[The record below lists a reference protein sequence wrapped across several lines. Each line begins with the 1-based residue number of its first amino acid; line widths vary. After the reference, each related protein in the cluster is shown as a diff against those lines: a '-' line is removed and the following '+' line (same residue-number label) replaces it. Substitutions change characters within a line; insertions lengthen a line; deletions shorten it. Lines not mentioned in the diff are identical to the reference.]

1 MRLDASDAFYS
12 SRLWTKTT
20 SRPVPAVEGTVRD
33 RHVANY
39 WTAVVELVELAAAE
53 AEAAGQNGQSRFPQQ
68 NKMNDLEAVA
78 VLESF
83 GSHHPYP
90 GSVLIQTMLQP
101 SPLFGKNYFS
111 AYFSSSDVPKAAPK
125 L

>member
-1 MRLDASDAFYS
+1 M
-12 SRLWTKTT
+12 
-20 SRPVPAVEGTVRD
+20 EGTVRD

-39 WTAVVELVELAAAE
+39 WTAAVVELVELAAAE

-83 GSHHPYP
+83 VSRHLYP
-90 GSVLIQTMLQP
+90 DL
-101 SPLFGKNYFS
+101 
-111 AYFSSSDVPKAAPK
+111 VPTPRM
-125 L
+125 

>member
-1 MRLDASDAFYS
+1 M
-12 SRLWTKTT
+12 
-20 SRPVPAVEGTVRD
+20 EGTVRD

-39 WTAVVELVELAAAE
+39 WTAAVVELVELAAAAE

-83 GSHHPYP
+83 VSRHLYP
-90 GSVLIQTMLQP
+90 DL
-101 SPLFGKNYFS
+101 
-111 AYFSSSDVPKAAPK
+111 VPTPRM
-125 L
+125 